1 MRKLFA
7 TAVVLGLLA
16 ALLAVPGTALA
27 RAEFKE
33 YTGTETRIPDSFTVL
48 SAHGTKVVQMRFT
61 SEWND
66 DTTDD
71 RATGRTVVTGHLT
84 LTDPATGTGVM
95 RGTAVTYV
103 KNDRYEGTW
112 ESTWQGTLVNNVGF
126 FDVVGHGTG
135 DLAGLKMQSTFTG
148 VDADNVNIEG
158 RILDP
163 HGG

>member
-27 RAEFKE
+27 KAEFTE
-33 YTGTETRIPDSFTVL
+33 YTGTETRIVDSFTVL
-48 SAHGTKVVQMRFT
+48 SAHGTEVVQMRFT

-103 KNDRYEGTW
+103 TGNGYE
-112 ESTWQGTLVNNVGF
+112 
-126 FDVVGHGTG
+126 
-135 DLAGLKMQSTFTG
+135 
-148 VDADNVNIEG
+148 
-158 RILDP
+158 
-163 HGG
+163 

>member
-27 RAEFKE
+27 KAEFTE

-48 SAHGTKVVQMRFT
+48 SIHGTDVVQMRFT

-66 DTTDD
+66 VTTDA

-103 KNDRYEGTW
+103 TGQYEGTW
-112 ESTWQGTLVNNVGF
+112 ESTWQGRLIYGVGF
-126 FDVVGHGTG
+126 FEAVGHGTG
-135 DLAGLKMQSTFTG
+135 DLAGLKMKATFTG
-148 VDADNVNIEG
+148 VDPDNVNIEG